1 MLCYCVWDIGIK
13 TLLCKEFLSY
23 ILNYILLFLL
33 PLFSFLNSC
42 HLPLNTM
49 LKLVESRLEFRF
61 DPGSAM

>member
-42 HLPLNTM
+42 HLSLNTM
-49 LKLVESRLEFRF
+49 LKLVESRLEFGF